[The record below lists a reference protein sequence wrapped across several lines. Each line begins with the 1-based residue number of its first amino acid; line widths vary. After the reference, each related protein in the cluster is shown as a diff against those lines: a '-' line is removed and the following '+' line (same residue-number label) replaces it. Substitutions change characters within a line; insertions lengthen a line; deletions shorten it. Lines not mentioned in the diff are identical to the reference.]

1 MSRDPLS
8 APYGLAIAPAS
19 FGALAGALVVGN
31 HGDGTVDFFDPT
43 SGQFFGKLIDPA
55 GNAWTIP
62 GLWALKVGN
71 GGTAGSPNEILFSAG
86 PNDGLDGLFGEI
98 TPVLPDTPFTPLNF
112 PSRGGAVPEASSLAL
127 LVSAT
132 ALLCLT
138 HRGLRP
144 SPKRASA

>member
-1 MSRDPLS
+1 MEDAEPTLM
-8 APYGLAIAPAS
+8 AAIAPAS

-31 HGDGTVDFFDPT
+31 HGDGTVDFFDAT

-71 GGTAGSPNEILFSAG
+71 GGMAGSPNEILFSAG

-98 TPVLPDTPFTPLNF
+98 TPVLPDTPFTPF
-112 PSRGGAVPEASSLAL
+112 CS
-127 LVSAT
+127 
-132 ALLCLT
+132 
-138 HRGLRP
+138 
-144 SPKRASA
+144 